1 MRCFLKCRAIDRGL
15 TDIELIKDRV
25 KNLIFDDFIDPI
37 DKDLKP
43 IIENRE
49 GREKQLSE
57 AQAKLNALLTQKK
70 EYDESRYD
78 GAVATSY
85 HQAFGPNC
93 SYRDRSQKPL
103 PPTRRL

>member
-1 MRCFLKCRAIDRGL
+1 MRCFSKFEAINRGL

-70 EYDESRYD
+70 EYEAKVDMM
-78 GAVATSY
+78 G
-85 HQAFGPNC
+85 
-93 SYRDRSQKPL
+93 L
-103 PPTRRL
+103 